1 MSLNPK
7 TPKMVI
13 NESSTF
19 ISELCIR
26 FWVVANQK
34 VKKIAA
40 KELGL
45 VDNKTRLITSPKF
58 DPKVGQLASHWF
70 LENYKR
76 SRIAA
81 SHQIQSDPPTIGI
94 FQEFKSLFSFIL
106 ANVQENDRIR
116 PTIWKKKK
124 MKNIHG
130 AVLLVPPAVKR
141 AIHACGRDTIIR
153 NMI

>member
-1 MSLNPK
+1 MKIVREWNSTQSIILNHGCLPSKFKKKGKFIRGCPYNASQYLVVVLCAKNLNSDYLIGSSEYSNFCHMSLNPK

-45 VDNKTRLITSPKF
+45 VDDKTRLITSPKF
-58 DPKVGQLASHWF
+58 DPKVG
-70 LENYKR
+70 
-76 SRIAA
+76 
-81 SHQIQSDPPTIGI
+81 
-94 FQEFKSLFSFIL
+94 
-106 ANVQENDRIR
+106 
-116 PTIWKKKK
+116 
-124 MKNIHG
+124 
-130 AVLLVPPAVKR
+130 
-141 AIHACGRDTIIR
+141 
-153 NMI
+153 